1 MKKLPYVRK
10 REILEMLKENE
21 FINIDEL
28 SKKFDVSYMT
38 INRDLRELEEG
49 GVVSRIYGG
58 VKAVPQQ
65 DPILNKSQVTGSEN
79 VKLVKSNINN
89 DSLVDLPIEERFD
102 QELSFKQTIA
112 DKAASIIQDGDV
124 IALDPSTTTLQLC
137 SSLQDRNIVVVTPSL
152 NVALQF
158 SNSKSVQIIMPG
170 GTIRKSSLSMVGWHM
185 NELLKWL
192 VIDKC
197 FLSSHAFSFDKGL
210 TDLTLEESEAKR
222 NLLNHSKE
230 TYVLVDH
237 TKIAKEASFVVCNY
251 KNINTIFTDE
261 KKHMDEK
268 QQECLSKYEEN
279 GVKVVYSME

>member
-10 REILEMLKENE
+10 HEILEMLKENE
-21 FINIDEL
+21 FINIEEL

-49 GVVSRIYGG
+49 GVVSRVYGG

-65 DPILNKSQVTGSEN
+65 VPILNKAQVKDSAANKQVDIDLN
-79 VKLVKSNINN
+79 V

-102 QELSFKQTIA
+102 HELSFKQAIA

-170 GTIRKSSLSMVGWHM
+170 GTIRKSSLSMVGSHM

-197 FLSSHAFSFDKGL
+197 FLSSHAFSFERGL
-210 TDLTLEESEAKR
+210 TDLTMEESEAKR
-222 NLLNHSKE
+222 ILLNHSNE

-251 KNINTIFTDE
+251 KNINTIFTDGKE
-261 KKHMDEK
+261 YMDEK
-268 QQECLSKYEEN
+268 QRKCLSKYEEN